1 MLKDFSGGRIEYS
14 RERGFWEVD
23 PDALDSYGRKVPARP
38 AKRDNATSTEYEFV
52 RCWDESLVIKVK
64 IIDTFPCDYE
74 YGTQEICC
82 GPVPHFDLSFYAFEK
97 LAHPIQGKMNIEF
110 RPVSCGEDSRRLD
123 VDLGAR
129 ARVEAKIVVAARRG
143 FARRAS
149 RRVDDGYLWRG
160 NQSVHLKAGVR
171 PSVARL

>member
-1 MLKDFSGGRIEYS
+1 M
-14 RERGFWEVD
+14 
-23 PDALDSYGRKVPARP
+23 
-38 AKRDNATSTEYEFV
+38 
-52 RCWDESLVIKVK
+52 K
-64 IIDTFPCDYE
+64 IIDTCPCDYE

-129 ARVEAKIVVAARRG
+129 ARVEAKIY
-143 FARRAS
+143 
-149 RRVDDGYLWRG
+149 DGGLG
-160 NQSVHLKAGVR
+160 AGWALLPYRDRWLVINR
-171 PSVARL
+171 E